1 MHADENYRSFR
12 EYLAAVQK
20 QFELEFCGLWCQETL
35 SIKWSLYV
43 DFGDHCVSVCLFDV
57 KRELQIEWRDELNL
71 ILYPELLFLIVFLF
85 IHLFIQ
91 SVNKYFCVPCTMLC
105 RFELSLEQDWFRS
118 SFLQSLLTIV
128 NVSDEFSFI
137 ISRRSHWLVMVKAA
151 LIMKASLWKYSA
163 MAFYSQD

>member
-1 MHADENYRSFR
+1 MHADENYKSLR

-35 SIKWSLYV
+35 SIKLSLYV
-43 DFGDHCVSVCLFDV
+43 DFGSHCVSVLPIWCK
-57 KRELQIEWRDELNL
+57 KRTTDWMNRWTKSD
-71 ILYPELLFLIVFLF
+71 PVPRTVVFVFLF
-85 IHLFIQ
+85 IHLFIH
-91 SVNKYFCVPCTMLC
+91 SFYKYFCVPCTILC

-137 ISRRSHWLVMVKAA
+137 LSRRSHWLVMVKAA